1 MKYLTRLTIG
11 TALAVP
17 ALLPARAA
25 DPASRRVAIECEDLT
40 RTQPP
45 SSAPFVSHVVGLHL
59 WEMSKP
65 AGVPI
70 QVLAED
76 GNPEWILGATVN
88 GTGASKGYGDAA
100 MGLPALPGG
109 KRRIELQVDEGHPM
123 VSGAWM
129 LGKTNDGFAGVDAVD
144 AYHLRAPLTVE
155 VFALDAGTEVNSERK
170 EFTPALGGLLRDPEH
185 GVVAL
190 HPGVRGD
197 ADLPASV
204 RFDPAK
210 PVGRVTITPMQPAS

>member
-1 MKYLTRLTIG
+1 MRFTPL
-11 TALAVP
+11 ALGAAFAMP
-17 ALLPARAA
+17 ALLSVHAA
-25 DPASRRVAIECEDLT
+25 EPASRRVAIEYEELT
-40 RTQPP
+40 HTQPS
-45 SSAPFVSHVVGLHL
+45 SSAPFVSHVAGMHL
-59 WEMSKP
+59 WEAGKP

-76 GNPEWILGATVN
+76 GNPEWILGAAVS
-88 GTGASKGYGDAA
+88 GAGKEYGDAA
-100 MGLPALPGG
+100 MGLPTPPGG
-109 KRRIELQVDEGHPM
+109 KRRVELQVDERHPM

-129 LGKTNDGFAGVDAVD
+129 LGETNDGFAGIDAVD

-155 VFALDAGTEVNSERK
+155 VFALDAGTEIDSEKK

-185 GVVAL
+185 GVVAR
-190 HPGVRGD
+190 HPGIRGD

-210 PVGRVTITPMQPAS
+210 PVGRVTVTPLQPAS

>member
-1 MKYLTRLTIG
+1 MKHLTRLALG
-11 TALAVP
+11 AALAIP
-17 ALLPARAA
+17 TLLPARAA
-25 DPASRRVAIECEDLT
+25 DLAPRRVAIEYEDLT
-40 RTQPP
+40 RTQPL
-45 SSAPFVSHVVGLHL
+45 SLAPFVSHAAGMHL
-59 WEMSKP
+59 WEAGKP

-76 GNPEWILGATVN
+76 GNPEWILGAAVN
-88 GTGASKGYGDAA
+88 GAGGDYGDAA
-100 MGLPALPGG
+100 VALPVMPGG
-109 KRRIELQVDEGHPM
+109 KRRVELQVDERHPM

-129 LGKTNDGFAGVDAVD
+129 LGATNDGFAGVDAVD

-155 VFALDAGTEVNSERK
+155 VFALDAGTKVNSERK
-170 EFTPALGGLLRDPEH
+170 EFTPALGGLSRDPEH
-185 GVVAL
+185 GVVAR

-210 PVGRVTITPMQPAS
+210 PVGRVTITPLQPAS